1 MFEVGDNVLLKVA
14 PLRGAMRFGKKGKL
28 SPRFVGP
35 FEIIE
40 RIGEVAYRLALPPA
54 LSKVHD
60 VFHVSLLRKYMRD
73 PSHVI
78 SYEQLSVDPQL
89 VYEEKPV
96 MILDRKEKVLRN
108 KTVPLVKVQWCNHGI
123 EEATW
128 ETEDKMRELYPH
140 LF

>member
-1 MFEVGDNVLLKVA
+1 
-14 PLRGAMRFGKKGKL
+14 MRFGKKGKL

-108 KTVPLVKVQWCNHGI
+108 KMVSLVKVQWCNHGI
-123 EEATW
+123 EKATW
-128 ETEDKMRELYPH
+128 ETEYKMREMYSH

>member
-1 MFEVGDNVLLKVA
+1 M
-14 PLRGAMRFGKKGKL
+14 
-28 SPRFVGP
+28 
-35 FEIIE
+35 
-40 RIGEVAYRLALPPA
+40 
-54 LSKVHD
+54 H
-60 VFHVSLLRKYMRD
+60 D
-73 PSHVI
+73 PSHVL
-78 SYEQLSVDPQL
+78 SYEQLSIDPQL
-89 VYEEKPV
+89 IYEEKPV

>member
-1 MFEVGDNVLLKVA
+1 
-14 PLRGAMRFGKKGKL
+14 MRFGKKGRL
-28 SPRFVGP
+28 SPRFVEP

-40 RIGEVAYRLALPPA
+40 RIGEVAYRLALPLA

-60 VFHVSLLRKYMRD
+60 VFHVSLLIKYMCD
-73 PSHVI
+73 PLHVL
-78 SYEQLSVDPQL
+78 SYEQLSIDPQL
-89 VYEEKPV
+89 VYEEKSLMV
-96 MILDRKEKVLRN
+96 LDRKEKVLRN

-128 ETEDKMRELYPH
+128 ETQNKMRELYPH